1 MHAGF
6 FFLHNRDMQM
16 IVERRNYV
24 KRTVRLY
31 VCTHTLQWFLWGYF
45 FTIHLH
51 KALSMMLIY

>member
-1 MHAGF
+1 
-6 FFLHNRDMQM
+6 M